1 MLENKLRYKKSSR
14 NAREPKGIDMK
25 LTNWSKSILFIFI
38 IYLEEYEKKFIF
50 LVNKAYSKELKTKS
64 NCFFVIMNCI
74 IGTIPKQ
81 KGVIF

>member
-38 IYLEEYEKKFIF
+38 IYLEEYE
-50 LVNKAYSKELKTKS
+50 
-64 NCFFVIMNCI
+64 
-74 IGTIPKQ
+74 
-81 KGVIF
+81 